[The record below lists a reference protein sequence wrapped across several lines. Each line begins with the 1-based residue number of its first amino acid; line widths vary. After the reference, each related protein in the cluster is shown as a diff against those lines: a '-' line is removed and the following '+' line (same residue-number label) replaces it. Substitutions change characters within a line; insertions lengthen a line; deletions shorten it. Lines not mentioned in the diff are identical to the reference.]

1 MPSRRKAIKSLV
13 SVPFI
18 GALLSPEKL
27 TASSSVVNNLTTNFS
42 RDFFKELGVR
52 TFINAAGTYTSMT
65 GSLMP
70 KEVIEAKK
78 VWNFNVKIVKNNR
91 TLDNSGGVTLLINEV
106 RKNK

>member
-1 MPSRRKAIKSLV
+1 MPSRRKALKSII

-27 TASSSVVNNLTTNFS
+27 SASTVGLNNFTTNFS
-42 RDFFKELGVR
+42 RDYFKELGIR

-70 KEVIEAKK
+70 KEVIEA
-78 VWNFNVKIVKNNR
+78 
-91 TLDNSGGVTLLINEV
+91 INYGALQYV
-106 RKNK
+106 N